1 MSLLVLLAVLAV
13 LCVAAVVATGRGG
26 ELVDVEPDRSPMSE
40 LPDDVTA
47 DDLRALRF
55 AVAFRGYRMDQ
66 VDAALDR
73 LAAEVERRD
82 HRIAQLEGLEHRDSR
97 LDES

>member
-1 MSLLVLLAVLAV
+1 MPHVSLLVLLAVLVV

-26 ELVDVEPDRSPMSE
+26 ELDDAEPDRSPMSE

-55 AVAFRGYRMDQ
+55 TVAFRGYRMDQ
-66 VDAALDR
+66 VDAALER
-73 LAAEVERRD
+73 LATEIERRD
-82 HRIAQLEGLEHRDSR
+82 HRIAQLERD
-97 LDES
+97 EG